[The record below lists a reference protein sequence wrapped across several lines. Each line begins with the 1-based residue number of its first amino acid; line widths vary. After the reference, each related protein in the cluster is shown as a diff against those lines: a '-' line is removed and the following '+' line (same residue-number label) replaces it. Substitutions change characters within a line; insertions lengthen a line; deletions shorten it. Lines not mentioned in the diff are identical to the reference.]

1 MMMKVDWNCP
11 RYRITCHWL
20 LFKRLNITR
29 YVAVIIAC
37 MTVVGDTPDIDFRYI
52 RGFYILSLA
61 YNIKMIECVVKISLN
76 LLIKVSKIHSNNSN
90 WTFTSIIVWHSYI
103 CCTHL
108 MYCRNRRGRDR
119 MVVGFIITYAI
130 SAHHV
135 SSNPVHGEVYSIQ
148 HYVIKSVSDLRQVGG
163 FLRFPPPMKLTATI

>member
-1 MMMKVDWNCP
+1 MS
-11 RYRITCHWL
+11 L
-20 LFKRLNITR
+20 LYL
-29 YVAVIIAC
+29 AW
-37 MTVVGDTPDIDFRYI
+37 MTVVGDTPDIDFRYL
-52 RGFYILSLA
+52 FLSLA
-61 YNIKMIECVVKISLN
+61 YGIKMIECVVQISLN
-76 LLIKVSKIHSNNSN
+76 LLIKVSKIHINNSN
-90 WTFTSIIVWHSYI
+90 WNSTSIIVWHSYI

>member
-1 MMMKVDWNCP
+1 MSL
-11 RYRITCHWL
+11 T
-20 LFKRLNITR
+20 
-29 YVAVIIAC
+29 VIQKTEYYTICRCYIAW

-52 RGFYILSLA
+52 FLSLA
-61 YNIKMIECVVKISLN
+61 YGIKMIECVVQISLN
-76 LLIKVSKIHSNNSN
+76 LLIKVSKIHINNSN

-108 MYCRNRRGRDR
+108 MYCQDRRGRDR
-119 MVVGFIITYAI
+119 MVVGFIITYAN

-148 HYVIKSVSDLRQVGG
+148 HYVIKSISDLRQVGG